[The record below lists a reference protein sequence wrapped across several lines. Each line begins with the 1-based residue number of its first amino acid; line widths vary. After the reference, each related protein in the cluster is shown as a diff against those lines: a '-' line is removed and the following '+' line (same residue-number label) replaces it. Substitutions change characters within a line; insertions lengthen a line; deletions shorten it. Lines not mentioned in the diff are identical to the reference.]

1 MKREIY
7 TELIAWK
14 NGKERK
20 PLIVDG
26 ARQVGKTWILKH
38 FGENE
43 YKNVAYINCDKE
55 PAMKNIF
62 SDFDTTRL
70 IRAFSAISNEMIKPM
85 ETLIVLDE
93 IQETPLGLTA
103 LKYFCEDARE
113 YHIVAAGSLLGIR
126 MHSGTGYP
134 VGKVDMLKMYPMS
147 FYEFLLASKN
157 EVLANQFVEHRWDEL
172 SMLANKF
179 KDLLRQYYYVGG
191 MPEVVKTY
199 FSTNDLQEVRRI
211 QKRIIADYEADFSKH
226 IPAVDLPKVQM
237 IWNSIP
243 SQLAKENKKFI
254 YGAIKKG
261 ARAKEFENSI
271 EWLLNAG
278 LIYKVVR
285 VNKIERPLKFYED
298 ISAFKLFISD
308 IGLLGAKVD
317 VTAEEV
323 LTGENYM
330 SEYKGAFTE
339 QFIACELISAGY
351 NLYYY
356 SKENS
361 PLEIDFIVQKN
372 ELYPIEV
379 KAEENLRSKS
389 LRTIFEENNR
399 LRPCRFSMANYREQD
414 WMINVP
420 LYLAREWMNNA
431 E

>member
-7 TELIAWK
+7 NELITWK
-14 NGKERK
+14 NSKERK

-26 ARQVGKTWILKH
+26 ARQVGKTWILKY

-55 PAMKNIF
+55 TAMKNIF

-85 ETLIVLDE
+85 ETLIILDE

-113 YHIVAAGSLLGIR
+113 YHIVVAGSLLGIR

-157 EVLANQFVEHRWDEL
+157 EVLVNQFEERRWDEL

-199 FSTNDLQEVRRI
+199 FTTNNLQEVRRI

-226 IPAVDLPKVQM
+226 IPAVDLQKVQM

-285 VNKIERPLKFYED
+285 VNKIERPLKLYED

-372 ELYPIEV
+372 EVYPIEV

-389 LRTIFEENNR
+389 LRTIYEENNR

-414 WMINVP
+414 WMTNVP
-420 LYLAREWMNNA
+420 LYLAREWIDNA